1 VEFRILGPLQASQA
15 GRMVPLGGA
24 QQRAVLAILLLH
36 ANRVVSADAIADG
49 LWGERP
55 PASAANTVQGY
66 ISRLRKVLA
75 SGDGEIILHS
85 PPGYILSVE
94 PDRVDAQRF
103 ELLAREGTQAHA
115 NGEVDRAAELL
126 REALALWRGVALA
139 DVEFNSVVQL
149 ERRRLDE
156 LRLTA
161 LEHRIELDLALGRPA
176 ELIPEL
182 ELLVSEHPLREG
194 FRGQLMLALYRSGR
208 QAEALEVYQ
217 QARRTLVDELGIE
230 PSQPLRELEQAILR
244 QDDSLAPRDLH
255 HPKLDEGTGGAAL
268 PPVPSPP
275 EPTRRRR
282 RPLLA
287 IGSACAI
294 GGAVLLGLLLTR
306 IVGGGTAAAAFRPGT
321 VLIDL
326 KTGRQIAFLPPS
338 QLASPRFPLYSGG
351 HVWLFNSRPRSFVEI
366 DPGTGK
372 VLTQFAPPDGM
383 TDAPTST
390 PYAVD
395 GKALWVGAG
404 DDLVKMDLRLQTEVD
419 RFHLDKIVGQAGT
432 AQGVAVGGGLVWVG
446 RDVGRGQVVA
456 VDPNTGELR
465 HRFRN
470 VVHHA
475 DLAYGDQ
482 MVWAADSAGVNLI
495 DLTTNVVRHVPDLET
510 VDLYFGPGSAHNVVA
525 AGAGFGWTTNSV
537 KGVVYKIDRGG
548 RIVARYQTG
557 PGATG
562 ASFSHGVV
570 WDRNEDD
577 GTVAGIDTVT
587 RKRRVFRF
595 GHPVGAQVVG
605 GGVLFAALRAGR
617 TTEDV
622 VGAPTGKVV
631 RLFSQQGAFGEK
643 SEPALEWDNAA
654 AQIEFATCATLLNY
668 PDKPEPAGQRLRPEV
683 AAAMPALSS
692 DKRTYTFTVR
702 RGYQFSPP
710 TNKPLTAETFRE
722 SIERALS
729 PKLEHLA
736 QGVRGSG
743 YPLPGPFIVD
753 DIKGEQA
760 FRAGKARHI
769 SGLHVSKERLS
780 ITLTKQS
787 PDFLS
792 RLAKPQF
799 CPVPAGTPLIP
810 GAANG
815 SLGRSDEFSIP
826 SAGPYYVADWRINKY
841 VILRRNPNYRGPRP
855 HALDA
860 IVLREGV
867 DTAVAIDRIRN
878 GSWDGIISSGG
889 IGSEHLDPLLD
900 PNGTIASRYG
910 EEASNGEQYVPA
922 QLFQTGY
929 LALNASRGAFAD
941 RTVRRA
947 AAFAVDRAKLAAVW
961 NQVPTDQLLPPNS
974 PSFRDRR
981 LYPLRTPSLEKA
993 AALMRG
999 RRVFAV
1005 MPILADCPPCLQEGQ
1020 LVRAELGRIGIRVR
1034 LKAVSDNAT
1043 ATVEKLDILDNGLY
1057 GGPDDA
1063 AFLQTVFSEG
1073 MPPSWVAPGA
1083 RQEVERVNRLSGNER
1098 QFAAAAL
1105 ADRLVLGAVP
1115 VIPDGNHVQGEF
1127 FGSTLGCRVL
1137 PPFGGGVDLAALC
1150 QRERP

>member
-1 VEFRILGPLQASQA
+1 VEFRILGPLQALQA
-15 GRMVPLGGA
+15 GRVVPLGGA

-55 PASAANTVQGY
+55 PTSAANTVQGY

-75 SGDGEIILHS
+75 SGDGEIISHS
-85 PPGYILSVE
+85 PPGYVLRVD

-103 ELLAREGTQAHA
+103 ERLAREGTQAHA
-115 NGEVDRAAELL
+115 NGEVGLAAELL

-161 LEHRIELDLALGRPA
+161 LEERIELDLALGRHA
-176 ELIPEL
+176 DLIPEL
-182 ELLVSEHPLREG
+182 ELLVSEHPFREG

-208 QAEALEVYQ
+208 QAEALQTYQ
-217 QARRTLVDELGIE
+217 QARRTFVEELGIE
-230 PSQPLRELEQAILR
+230 PGQPLRGLEQSILR
-244 QDDSLAPRDLH
+244 QDDSLAPRGLH
-255 HPKLDEGTGGAAL
+255 HPKLDEGTRASDL
-268 PPVPSPP
+268 PPMPSRPRP
-275 EPTRRRR
+275 NRSRRR
-282 RPLLA
+282 LFLA

-294 GGAVLLGLLLTR
+294 GGAVLLGLVLPR
-306 IVGGGTAAAAFRPGT
+306 IVGGGTAAVAFRPGT

-326 KTGRQIAFLPPS
+326 KTGKRIAFLPPS

-351 HVWLFNSRPRSFVEI
+351 HVWLFNSKPRSFVEI
-366 DPGTGK
+366 DPATGK
-372 VLTQFAPPDGM
+372 VLTRFAPPDGM

-390 PYAVD
+390 PYAID

-404 DDLVKMDLRLQTEVD
+404 DDLVKMDIGLETEVD

-432 AQGVAVGGGLVWVG
+432 AEGIAVGGGLVWIG
-446 RDVGRGQVVA
+446 RDVGRGQLVA
-456 VDPNTGELR
+456 VDPDTGELR

-475 DLAYGDQ
+475 DLAYGGR

-495 DLTTNVVRHVPDLET
+495 DPTTNVVRNVPDLET

-525 AGAGFGWTTNSV
+525 AGGGFGWTTNSV

-548 RIVARYQTG
+548 RIVARYHTG

-562 ASFSHGVV
+562 ASFSNGVV

-577 GTVAGIDTVT
+577 GTVTGIDAVT
-587 RKRRVFRF
+587 GKRTAYRF
-595 GHPVGAQVVG
+595 GHPVDAQVVG
-605 GGVLFAALRAGR
+605 GGVLVAALQPGR
-617 TTEDV
+617 TTQEIV
-622 VGAPTGKVV
+622 AAPTGKVV

-643 SEPALEWDNAA
+643 SEPALEWDHAA

-668 PDKPEPAGQRLRPEV
+668 PDKPGSAGLQLRPEV
-683 AAAMPALSS
+683 AAAMPALSR

-702 RGYQFSPP
+702 RGYRFSPP

-729 PKLEHLA
+729 PKLEHLT

-743 YPLPGPFIVD
+743 YPLPGPYTVD

-769 SGLHVSKERLS
+769 SGLRATKERLS
-780 ITLTKQS
+780 ITLTKPS
-787 PDFLS
+787 PDFLG

-810 GAANG
+810 GAANR

-826 SAGPYYVADWRINKY
+826 SAGPYYVADWRTNKY

-855 HALDA
+855 HALDV

-867 DTAVAIDRIRN
+867 DTAMAIDRIRN
-878 GSWDGIISSGG
+878 GRWDGIISSGG
-889 IGSEHLDPLLD
+889 IGSEHLDTLLD
-900 PNGTIASRYG
+900 PNGAIASRYG
-910 EEASNGEQYVPA
+910 GGNSKGEQYVPV

-929 LALNASRGAFAD
+929 LALNASRGPFVD

-947 AAFAVDRAKLAAVW
+947 AAFAIDRAKLAAVW
-961 NQVPTDQLLPPNS
+961 SQVPTDQLLPPNS
-974 PSFRDRR
+974 PAFRDGR
-981 LYPLRTPSLEKA
+981 LYPLRTPNLDKA

-999 RRVFAV
+999 RRLVAV
-1005 MPILADCPPCLQEGQ
+1005 MAIPEECPPCLQEGQ

-1043 ATVEKLDILDNGLY
+1043 ATVENDDILDSGLY
-1057 GGPDDA
+1057 GGPDDV

-1073 MPPSWVAPGA
+1073 MPPSWVAPGV
-1083 RQEVERVNRLSGNER
+1083 RQAVERVNRLSGNER
-1098 QFAAAAL
+1098 QFAATAL

-1127 FGSTLGCRVL
+1127 FGSTLGCRVF

-1150 QRERP
+1150 QRERV